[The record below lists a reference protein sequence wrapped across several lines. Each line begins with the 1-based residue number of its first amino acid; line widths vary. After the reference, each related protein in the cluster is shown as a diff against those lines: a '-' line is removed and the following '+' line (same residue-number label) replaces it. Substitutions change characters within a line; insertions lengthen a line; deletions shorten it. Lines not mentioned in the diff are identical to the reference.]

1 MIISRL
7 TMILG
12 ELMGAKVPITS
23 EYLASVIKV
32 TSRTIRNDMKDLQAI
47 LEKNGADIKSV
58 RGTGYE
64 LVVNNNQQ
72 FITFINEV
80 FQDTA
85 ETSVGRPDS
94 PEERIRYIITRLLL
108 TNKFVKLDHLAD
120 EIFVSRST
128 ILNDV
133 KDIKKILSRYGLS
146 LEKKPNYG
154 LRIKGDEVKVRFC
167 MSDYIFNKKRD
178 ELDIVNEQL
187 NILTKE
193 EILVI
198 RNVILALIREHHI
211 TLSDV
216 GLNNLIIHVAIA
228 CKRIREG
235 NHVLLYSDE
244 LNEIIGQK
252 EFSVAEK
259 IVKNLSET
267 LMVDF
272 PENEVAYIAIH
283 LLGTKM
289 IEKSPGEQVG
299 KVIDKKIA
307 QLVSDILAKI
317 DEKLSLGIS
326 EDKELLEQMCLHIKP
341 AINRYRYGMN
351 LRNPMIDEIK
361 ANYPV
366 AFQAGLIAGKEMKKQ
381 LSIDIDENEI
391 GYLALHIGVAME
403 RKQIHHGP
411 KRCLIVCASG
421 VGSARL
427 LYYKLQSTFG
437 PKLDIVDTTEF
448 YKLQQMD
455 LHDIDFIISTVP
467 IQQKM
472 SIPVIHVNTFLGDQD
487 LNKIR
492 SAVSEQTTTLEYT
505 REELVFLQQA
515 LLSKEEVL
523 SYMFLNLKEMGLI
536 DDVFIESVKER
547 ESLSSTSFGNF
558 VAIPHPLNPL
568 TDETF
573 WSICTLQKPIEWD
586 DKLVQFVCL
595 LSVEKDSSGDLQRMY
610 DMLGKVIDDRELVQQ
625 LIKAKSY
632 HEFKDTFLK
641 L

>member
-12 ELMGAKVPITS
+12 ELIGAKVPITS

-193 EILVI
+193 EILII

-259 IVKNLSET
+259 IVKNLSDS

-289 IEKSPGEQVG
+289 IEKSPGEQVE

-366 AFQAGLIAGKEMKKQ
+366 AFQAGLIAGKELKKQ

-472 SIPVIHVNTFLGDQD
+472 SVPVIHVNTFLGDQD
-487 LNKIR
+487 LNKIKTV
-492 SAVSEQTTTLEYT
+492 VSEQTTTLEYT

-515 LLSKEEVL
+515 LLSKEEVM
-523 SYMFLNLKEMGLI
+523 SYMFSNLKDMGLI

-595 LSVEKDSSGDLQRMY
+595 LSVERDSSGDLQRMY

>member
-326 EDKELLEQMCLHIKP
+326 EDKELLEQTCLHIKP

-492 SAVSEQTTTLEYT
+492 SAVSEQTTSLEYT

-523 SYMFLNLKEMGLI
+523 SYMFSNLKEMGLI

>member
-64 LVVNNNQQ
+64 LVVHNNQQ

-80 FQDTA
+80 FQDST
-85 ETSVGRPDS
+85 ETNAGRPDS

-154 LRIKGDEVKVRFC
+154 LRIKGDELKVRFC

-187 NILTKE
+187 NILTRE

-198 RNVILALIREHHI
+198 RNVILAHIREHHI

-252 EFSVAEK
+252 EYSVANK
-259 IVKNLSET
+259 IVQKLKDS
-267 LMVDF
+267 LHVDF
-272 PENEVAYIAIH
+272 PENEIAYIAIH

-289 IEKSPGEQVG
+289 IEKSPGEQMER
-299 KVIDKKIA
+299 VIDNKIA
-307 QLVSDILAKI
+307 QLVSGILKKI
-317 DEKLSLGIS
+317 DEKLCLGIS
-326 EDKELLEQMCLHIKP
+326 GDKELFEQMCLHIKP

-351 LRNPMIDEIK
+351 LRNPMIEEIK

-366 AFQAGLIAGKEMKKQ
+366 AFQAGLVAGKELKKQ
-381 LSIDIDENEI
+381 LGIDIDENEI
-391 GYLALHIGVAME
+391 GYLALHIGVAIE

-437 PKLDIVDTTEF
+437 TKLDIVDTTEF
-448 YKLQQMD
+448 YKLQHMD
-455 LHDIDFIISTVP
+455 LHNIDFVISTVP

-472 SIPVIHVNTFLGDQD
+472 SVPVIHVNTFLGDQD
-487 LNKIR
+487 LNKIK

-505 REELVFLQQA
+505 REELVFLQKA
-515 LLSKEEVL
+515 FRTKEEVF
-523 SYMFLNLKEMGLI
+523 SYMFSQLKELDLI
-536 DDVFIESVKER
+536 DDGFIESVKER
-547 ESLSSTSFGNF
+547 ETLSSTSFGNL
-558 VAIPHPLNPL
+558 VAIPHPLTPL
-568 TDETF
+568 TDDTF

-610 DMLGKVIDDRELVQQ
+610 DMLGKVIDDRELVQH
-625 LIKAKSY
+625 LIKAKTFN
-632 HEFKDTFLK
+632 EFKDTFLRR
-641 L
+641 

>member
-1 MIISRL
+1 L
-7 TMILG
+7 
-12 ELMGAKVPITS
+12 KH
-23 EYLASVIKV
+23 
-32 TSRTIRNDMKDLQAI
+32 
-47 LEKNGADIKSV
+47 
-58 RGTGYE
+58 
-64 LVVNNNQQ
+64 
-72 FITFINEV
+72 FI
-80 FQDTA
+80 
-85 ETSVGRPDS
+85 
-94 PEERIRYIITRLLL
+94 Y
-108 TNKFVKLDHLAD
+108 
-120 EIFVSRST
+120 
-128 ILNDV
+128 
-133 KDIKKILSRYGLS
+133 
-146 LEKKPNYG
+146 
-154 LRIKGDEVKVRFC
+154 KGDE
-167 MSDYIFNKKRD
+167 
-178 ELDIVNEQL
+178 LLIVNEQL

-289 IEKSPGEQVG
+289 IEKSPGEQVE

-492 SAVSEQTTTLEYT
+492 SAVSEQTTSLEYT

-523 SYMFLNLKEMGLI
+523 SYMFSNLKEMGLI

-641 L
+641 V

>member
-472 SIPVIHVNTFLGDQD
+472 SIPVLHVNTFLGDQD

-515 LLSKEEVL
+515 LLSKEEVF
-523 SYMFLNLKEMGLI
+523 SYMFSNLKEMGLI

-641 L
+641 V